1 MRRPVSWTDAA
12 ITTGARWCLLALAV
26 SALNAY
32 AVDSSQRF
40 PRPSELEPDVRF
52 WTRVYTEVDTNGGF
66 IHDERDL
73 DVVYEI
79 MQFPPTLSERGRRQ
93 QVGNRKQYYRA
104 ILLQLAEGKRQ
115 GLNEEQQRVLNLW
128 PPDVSRQTLRAAA
141 YRLRFQLGQADRFR
155 EGLIRA
161 GAWEAYIRQTLTDM
175 DLPVE
180 LVALP
185 HVESSYNP
193 LAYSHVGA
201 AGMWQLTRSTGR
213 RYLRIDSV
221 VDERL
226 DPYRATVAAA
236 RLLEHNHDVTGT
248 WPLAVTAYNHGAAGM
263 RRAVRKLGTDDI
275 ATVVRQY
282 RSRTFGFSS
291 RNFYPAF
298 LAAIDVHFN
307 AEKYFGPLHR
317 DKPVD
322 SELVHIPAYV
332 TANTLQRVLGVDR
345 ATLQQNNLAL
355 RPAVWSGTKY
365 IPRGYG
371 IRIPR
376 DVLPEPAETL
386 IERIAASEK
395 YQAQQRDRFYQ
406 VRYGDTLGDIA
417 TRLNVSVDTLVA
429 SNGLHN
435 RHRIREGQVL
445 RLPPSEPSTEA
456 GAAKMTLADGQYQV
470 HAGDTLSV
478 IADRFGVSEGALL
491 AANGLA
497 DRDLIRAGQ
506 VLHVTLAGSEQT
518 QASQESPQTMTAAS
532 GASAPV
538 QEEREMTPAE
548 VAKVESAEPASANEA
563 EALGPTLPTAAQP
576 ALAADPSDYSVAA
589 DNTIEVQAAET
600 LGHYAEWLEVRT
612 ASLRSLNHMRYGQ
625 PVVVGRRLRLAFEH
639 VSAETFEQRRLAY
652 HRALQEA
659 FFARFQISD
668 TREHI
673 VQRGESVWILS
684 RRQYDVPLW
693 LLRQY
698 NPDLDLSALRPGTPL
713 IVPILESRDESSPE
727 PESNPAPEPESKPT
741 PHSAQLDE
749 QVLGDL

>member
-1 MRRPVSWTDAA
+1 MRRPTSWTDVAKTTIAPWCFIA
-12 ITTGARWCLLALAV
+12 IV
-26 SALNAY
+26 ISASTAY
-32 AVDSSQRF
+32 AGNTSQQF

-73 DVVYEI
+73 NVVYETV
-79 MQFPPTLSERGRRQ
+79 QFPPTLSERDRRQ
-93 QVGNRKQYYRA
+93 QVRNTKQHYRT
-104 ILLQLAEGKRQ
+104 ILLRLAGGKRQ
-115 GLNEEQQRVLNLW
+115 GLNEEQQRVLDLW
-128 PPDVSRQTLRAAA
+128 PPDVSRQTLQAAA
-141 YRLRFQLGQADRFR
+141 YQVRFQLGQADRFR

-161 GAWEAYIRQTLTDM
+161 GAWEAYIRQTLADM

-226 DPYRATVAAA
+226 DPYRATAAAA
-236 RLLEHNHDVTGT
+236 RLLEHNRDVTGT

-263 RRAVRKLGTDDI
+263 RRAVHKLGTDDI
-275 ATVVRQY
+275 ATIVRQY

-307 AEKYFGPLHR
+307 AEKYFGSLHR
-317 DKPVD
+317 DQPVD
-322 SELVHIPAYV
+322 SELVQIPAYI

-355 RPAVWSGTKY
+355 RPTVWSGAKY
-365 IPRGYG
+365 IPRDYD

-376 DVLPEPAETL
+376 DALREPAETI

-395 YQAQQRDRFYQ
+395 YHAQQRDRFYQ
-406 VRYGDTLGDIA
+406 VRFGDTLSDIA
-417 TRLNVSVDTLVA
+417 ARLNVSVETLVA

-445 RLPPSEPSTEA
+445 RLPSSEPSARVSAPE
-456 GAAKMTLADGQYQV
+456 MPLADGQYQV
-470 HAGDTLSV
+470 RAGDTLSV
-478 IADRFGVSEGALL
+478 IADRFGVSQEMLL

-497 DRDLIRAGQ
+497 DRDMIRTGQ
-506 VLHVTLAGSEQT
+506 VLRVMLSESEQT
-518 QASQESPQTMTAAS
+518 QALEQSPQTMTAAS
-532 GASAPV
+532 AASAAA
-538 QEEREMTPAE
+538 QEEHDMTPAE

-563 EALGPTLPTAAQP
+563 EALGPTLPAAAHP

-589 DNTIEVQAAET
+589 DNTIEVQATET

-612 ASLRSLNHMRYGQ
+612 ASLRSLNRMRYGQ
-625 PVVVGRRLRLAFEH
+625 PVVVGRRLRLRFEH

-652 HRALQEA
+652 HRSLQEA

-673 VQRGESVWILS
+673 VQRGESVWVLS
-684 RRQYDVPLW
+684 HRQYDVPLW

-698 NPDLDLSALRPGTPL
+698 NPDLDLSALRPGTSL
-713 IVPILESRDESSPE
+713 IVPLLESRDE
-727 PESNPAPEPESKPT
+727 PAPEVDSKPT
-741 PHSAQLDE
+741 PRSVQLDE
-749 QVLGDL
+749 QVLGNL

>member
-1 MRRPVSWTDAA
+1 MT
-12 ITTGARWCLLALAV
+12 RWCLIVFAV
-26 SALNAY
+26 CTCNAY
-32 AVDSSQRF
+32 AADASQQF

-52 WTRVYTEVDTNGGF
+52 WIRVYTEVDTNGGF

-73 DVVYEI
+73 NVIYEVV
-79 MQFPPTLSERGRRQ
+79 QFPSTLSERERRQ
-93 QVGNRKQYYRA
+93 QVRTRKQHYRT
-104 ILLQLAEGKRQ
+104 ILLQLAGGRRQ
-115 GLNEEQQRVLNLW
+115 GLNEEQQHVLDLW
-128 PPDVSRQTLRAAA
+128 PPDVSQQTLRSAA
-141 YRLRFQLGQADRFR
+141 YQLRFQLGQADRFR
-155 EGLIRA
+155 AGLIRA
-161 GAWEAYIRQTLTDM
+161 GAWEDYIRQTLTDM

-193 LAYSHVGA
+193 LAYSRVGA

-213 RYLRIDSV
+213 RYLRVDSV

-226 DPYRATVAAA
+226 DPFRATVAAA

-248 WPLAVTAYNHGAAGM
+248 WPLAITAYNHGAAGM
-263 RRAVRKLGTDDI
+263 RQAVHKLGTDDI
-275 ATVVRQY
+275 TTIVRQY

-307 AEKYFGPLHR
+307 AEKYFGSLHR
-317 DKPVD
+317 EQPADT
-322 SELVHIPAYV
+322 ELVQIPAFI

-345 ATLQQNNLAL
+345 AILQQSNLAL

-365 IPRGYG
+365 IPRGYE
-371 IRIPR
+371 IRVPR
-376 DVLPEPAETL
+376 EVLREPAEVV

-395 YQAQQRDRFYQ
+395 YHAQQRDRFYQ
-406 VRYGDTLGDIA
+406 VRFGDTLGDIA

-429 SNGLHN
+429 SNGLHS
-435 RHRIREGQVL
+435 RHRIQEGQIL
-445 RLPPSEPSTEA
+445 RLPPYEPTARSITGE
-456 GAAKMTLADGQYQV
+456 TPLVDGQYQV
-470 HAGDTLSV
+470 RPGDTLSV
-478 IADRFGVSEGALL
+478 IANRFGVSEDALL
-491 AANGLA
+491 VANGLS
-497 DRDLIRAGQ
+497 DKDLIRAGQ
-506 VLHVTLAGSEQT
+506 VLRVTLAASEQAQVRDT
-518 QASQESPQTMTAAS
+518 PAHATAA
-532 GASAPV
+532 ADAVSAV
-538 QEEREMTPAE
+538 AQEEHEMTPAE
-548 VAKVESAEPASANEA
+548 VAKVESAEPASASEA
-563 EALGPTLPTAAQP
+563 EALGPTLPTAAHP

-589 DNTIEVQAAET
+589 DNTIEVQAVET

-612 ASLRSLNHMRYGQ
+612 ASLRSLNRMRYGQ
-625 PVVVGRRLRLAFEH
+625 PVVVGRRLRLKFERIN
-639 VSAETFEQRRLAY
+639 AETFEQRRLAY

-684 RRQYDVPLW
+684 QRRYDVPLW

-713 IVPILESRDESSPE
+713 IVPLLESRDEPVPE
-727 PESNPAPEPESKPT
+727 PDSKPV
-741 PHSAQLDE
+741 PQSVQLDE
-749 QVLGDL
+749 QVLGNL

>member
-1 MRRPVSWTDAA
+1 MAKTNVAH
-12 ITTGARWCLLALAV
+12 WCLLALAV

-32 AVDSSQRF
+32 AADTSPRF
-40 PRPSELEPDVRF
+40 PLPSDLEPDVRF

-73 DVVYEI
+73 SVIYETV
-79 MQFPPTLSERGRRQ
+79 QFPPQLSERGRRQ
-93 QVGNRKQYYRA
+93 EVRKRKQHYRA
-104 ILLQLAEGKRQ
+104 ILLKLARGKRQ
-115 GLNEEQQRVLNLW
+115 GLNEEQQRVLDLW

-141 YRLRFQLGQADRFR
+141 YRLRFQLGQANRFR

-161 GAWEAYIRQTLTDM
+161 GAWEAYIRQTLVDM
-175 DLPVE
+175 DLPVQ

-248 WPLAVTAYNHGAAGM
+248 WPLAITAYNHGAAGM
-263 RRAVRKLGTDDI
+263 RRAVRKLGTHDI
-275 ATVVRQY
+275 ATIVRQY

-298 LAAIDVHFN
+298 LAAVEVHFN
-307 AEKYFGPLHR
+307 AERYFGPLQR

-322 SELVHIPAYV
+322 TDLVRIPAYI

-345 ATLQQNNLAL
+345 ATLQQSNLAL
-355 RPAVWSGTKY
+355 RRAVWNGAKY

-371 IRIPR
+371 IRVPR
-376 DVLPEPAETL
+376 DVLREPADTI
-386 IERIAASEK
+386 IERIAASER
-395 YQAQQRDRFYQ
+395 YHAQQRDRFYQ
-406 VRYGDTLGDIA
+406 VRFGDTLSEIA
-417 TRLNVSVDTLVA
+417 GRLNVSVETLIA

-435 RHRIREGQVL
+435 RHRIRAGQVL
-445 RLPPSEPSTEA
+445 RLPPLEPNA
-456 GAAKMTLADGQYQV
+456 GTGTAKMTLVDGQYQV
-470 HAGDTLSV
+470 RAGDTLSV
-478 IADRFGVSEGALL
+478 IANRFGVSQQALL
-491 AANGLA
+491 SANGLA
-497 DRDLIRAGQ
+497 DRNMIRAGQ
-506 VLHVTLAGSEQT
+506 VLRVTLAESDQT
-518 QASQESPQTMTAAS
+518 HALEEPSQATTAAS
-532 GASAPV
+532 TASSVVP
-538 QEEREMTPAE
+538 EEHEMTPAE

-563 EALGPTLPTAAQP
+563 EALGPSLPTAAHP

-589 DNTIEVQAAET
+589 DSTIEVQAAET

-612 ASLRSLNHMRYGQ
+612 ASLRSLNRMRYGQ
-625 PVVVGRRLRLAFEH
+625 PVVVGRRLRLAFKQ
-639 VSAETFEQRRLAY
+639 VSAETFEERRLAY

-684 RRQYDVPLW
+684 HRRFDVPLW

-698 NPDLDLSALRPGTPL
+698 NPDLDLSALLPGTPL
-713 IVPILESRDESSPE
+713 IVPVLESREE
-727 PESNPAPEPESKPT
+727 PAPEPEPEPEPDSKPA
-741 PHSAQLDE
+741 PQSVQLDE
-749 QVLGDL
+749 HVSGNLWPLDTTAF

>member
-1 MRRPVSWTDAA
+1 VK
-12 ITTGARWCLLALAV
+12 TTMARWCLIVFSVCA
-26 SALNAY
+26 SNAY
-32 AVDSSQRF
+32 AADTSQQF
-40 PRPSELEPDVRF
+40 PRPSALEPDVRF

-73 DVVYEI
+73 NVVYEI
-79 MQFPPTLSERGRRQ
+79 VQFPPTLGGRERRQ
-93 QVGNRKQYYRA
+93 QVRKTKQHYRT
-104 ILLQLAEGKRQ
+104 ILLQLASGKRQ
-115 GLNEEQQRVLNLW
+115 GLNEEQQRVLDLW
-128 PPDVSRQTLRAAA
+128 PSDVSQQTLRSAA
-141 YRLRFQLGQADRFR
+141 YQLRFQLGQADRFR
-155 EGLIRA
+155 AGLIRA
-161 GAWEAYIRQTLTDM
+161 GAWEGYIRQTLTDM

-213 RYLRIDSV
+213 RYLRVDSV

-226 DPYRATVAAA
+226 DPFRATVAAA
-236 RLLEHNHDVTGT
+236 RLLEHNRDVTGT
-248 WPLAVTAYNHGAAGM
+248 WPLAITAYNHGAAGM
-263 RRAVRKLGTDDI
+263 RSAVHKLGTDDI
-275 ATVVRQY
+275 TTIVRQY

-317 DKPVD
+317 DQPVD
-322 SELVHIPAYV
+322 SELVQIPAFI

-345 ATLQQNNLAL
+345 ATLQQSNLAL

-365 IPRGYG
+365 IPRGYE
-371 IRIPR
+371 IRVPR
-376 DVLPEPAETL
+376 DVLREPAEVV

-395 YQAQQRDRFYQ
+395 YHAQQRDRFYQ
-406 VRYGDTLGDIA
+406 VRFGDTLGDIA
-417 TRLNVSVDTLVA
+417 ARLNVSVDTLVA

-435 RHRIREGQVL
+435 RHRIREGQIL
-445 RLPPSEPSTEA
+445 RLPPSEPRARTITAE
-456 GAAKMTLADGQYQV
+456 TPLADGQYQV
-470 HAGDTLSV
+470 RPGDTLSV
-478 IADRFGVSEGALL
+478 IANRFGVSEEVLL
-491 AANGLA
+491 VANELT
-497 DRDLIRAGQ
+497 DKDLIRAGQ
-506 VLHVTLAGSEQT
+506 VLRVTLAASEQT
-518 QASQESPQTMTAAS
+518 QPRDILAHAGAAAS
-532 GASAPV
+532 AESNVA
-538 QEEREMTPAE
+538 QEEHEMTPAE

-563 EALGPTLPTAAQP
+563 EALGPTLPAAAHP

-612 ASLRSLNHMRYGQ
+612 ASLRSLNRMRYGQ
-625 PVVVGRRLRLAFEH
+625 PVVVGRRLRLAFEQ
-639 VSAETFEQRRLAY
+639 VNAETFEQRRLAY

-684 RRQYDVPLW
+684 HRRYDVPLW
-693 LLRQY
+693 LLRQH
-698 NPDLDLSALRPGTPL
+698 NPDLDLSALRPGTSL
-713 IVPILESRDESSPE
+713 IVPLLETRDEPVPE
-727 PESNPAPEPESKPT
+727 PDSKPAPRSV
-741 PHSAQLDE
+741 QLDE
-749 QVLGDL
+749 QVLGNL

>member
-1 MRRPVSWTDAA
+1 MKATM
-12 ITTGARWCLLALAV
+12 ARWCLIVFAV
-26 SALNAY
+26 CASSAY
-32 AVDSSQRF
+32 AADTSQQF
-40 PRPSELEPDVRF
+40 PRPPVLEPDVRF
-52 WTRVYTEVDTNGGF
+52 WTRVYTEIDTNGGF

-73 DVVYEI
+73 SVIYQIV
-79 MQFPPTLSERGRRQ
+79 QFPSTLSEHERRQ
-93 QVGNRKQYYRA
+93 QVRKTKQHYRT
-104 ILLQLAEGKRQ
+104 ILLQLAGGKRQ
-115 GLNEEQQRVLNLW
+115 GLNEEQQRVLDLW
-128 PPDVSRQTLRAAA
+128 PSDVSQQTLRSAA

-155 EGLIRA
+155 AGLIRA
-161 GAWEAYIRQTLTDM
+161 GAWEDYIRQTLMDM

-213 RYLRIDSV
+213 RYLRVDSV

-226 DPYRATVAAA
+226 DPFRATVAAA
-236 RLLEHNHDVTGT
+236 RLLEHNRDVTGT
-248 WPLAVTAYNHGAAGM
+248 WPLAITAYNHGAAGM
-263 RRAVRKLGTDDI
+263 RRAVHKLGTNDI
-275 ATVVRQY
+275 TTIVRQY

-298 LAAIDVHFN
+298 LAAVDVHFN

-317 DKPVD
+317 DRPVD
-322 SELVHIPAYV
+322 SELVQIPAYI

-345 ATLQQNNLAL
+345 ATLQQSNLAL
-355 RPAVWSGTKY
+355 RPAVWRGTKY
-365 IPRGYG
+365 IPRGYE
-371 IRIPR
+371 IRLPR
-376 DVLPEPAETL
+376 DVLREPAEVVV
-386 IERIAASEK
+386 ERIAASEK
-395 YQAQQRDRFYQ
+395 YHAQQRDRFYQ
-406 VRYGDTLGDIA
+406 VRFGDTLGDIA
-417 TRLNVSVDTLVA
+417 ARLNVSVDTLVA

-435 RHRIREGQVL
+435 RHRIREGQIL
-445 RLPPSEPSTEA
+445 RLPPSEP
-456 GAAKMTLADGQYQV
+456 AAKTIAAETPLADGRYQV
-470 HAGDTLSV
+470 RPGDTLSV
-478 IADRFGVSEGALL
+478 IANRFGVSEEALL
-491 AANGLA
+491 VANELA
-497 DRDLIRAGQ
+497 DKDLIRAGQ
-506 VLHVTLAGSEQT
+506 VLRVTLAAARQT
-518 QASQESPQTMTAAS
+518 QPGDIPARAAVAAS
-532 GASAPV
+532 AVSAV
-538 QEEREMTPAE
+538 AQEEHEMSPAE

-563 EALGPTLPTAAQP
+563 EALGPTLPAAAHP

-612 ASLRSLNHMRYGQ
+612 ASLRSLNRMRYRQ
-625 PVVVGRRLRLAFEH
+625 PVVVGRRLRLAFEQ
-639 VSAETFEQRRLAY
+639 VNAETFEQRRLAY

-684 RRQYDVPLW
+684 HRRYNVPLW

-713 IVPILESRDESSPE
+713 IVPLLETRDEPVPE
-727 PESNPAPEPESKPT
+727 PDSKPAP
-741 PHSAQLDE
+741 HSVQLDE
-749 QVLGDL
+749 QVLGNL